1 MMRQKEVPIYVLAGF
16 LESGKTTMIRE
27 LLEDPEF
34 TEGEKTLLIVCEE
47 GSEEFPE
54 QMLRQSNTVMVSAE
68 KQEELTYGFLARLK
82 KKEAPERVIIE
93 YNGTWKLEA
102 LLQLELPANWAV
114 AQIITPVNAETFDLY
129 IQNMRQIMVEQLS
142 YADLIVFNRCTDETP
157 VKVYWRNMKMVNRAA
172 MLIFEKAGGEMIE
185 VSGEDILPYDL
196 NAPVIEIQDD
206 DFGVWYVDAMENPQR
221 YEGKTVRFKG
231 MAYREKNFPAG
242 YFVPGRFAMTC
253 CAEDMQF
260 MGYLCKSKAA
270 EKLRRD
276 TWVEVTAVLHR
287 ENMAAYGGEAPVL
300 YAKKIEPAQKPEKE
314 YVYLY

>member
-1 MMRQKEVPIYVLAGF
+1 MRQKDVPVYVLAGF

-47 GSEEFPE
+47 GEEEYPA
-54 QMLRQSNTVMVSAE
+54 QMLAQSNTVMVSVE
-68 KQEELTYGFLARLK
+68 NQEELTYGFLARLK

-93 YNGTWKLEA
+93 YNGTWKLEG
-102 LLQLELPANWAV
+102 LLGLEMPSYWGI
-114 AQIITPVNAETFDLY
+114 AQIIAPVNAQTFDLY
-129 IQNMRQIMVEQLS
+129 IQNMRQMMVEQLS
-142 YADLIVFNRCTDETP
+142 YADLIVFNRCTEETP
-157 VKVYWRNMKMVNRAA
+157 VKVYWRNMKMINRAA

-196 NAPVIEIQDD
+196 NALVIEIEDD
-206 DFGVWYVDAMENPQR
+206 DFGIWYVDAMENPQR
-221 YEGKTVRFKG
+221 YEGKTVKFTG

-260 MGYLCKSKAA
+260 MGYLCKSKVA

-276 TWVEVTAVLHR
+276 TWVEVTAVVHR

-300 YAKKIEPAQKPEKE
+300 YAKRVEPGQKPEKE